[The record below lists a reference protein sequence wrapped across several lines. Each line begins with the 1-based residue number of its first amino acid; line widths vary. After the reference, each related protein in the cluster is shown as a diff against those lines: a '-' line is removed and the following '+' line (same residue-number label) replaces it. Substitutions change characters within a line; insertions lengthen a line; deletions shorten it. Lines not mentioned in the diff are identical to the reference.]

1 MTPDYSED
9 GVSTWIA
16 ENLPLPAK
24 GFFLDVG
31 AAHPFRYSQTAFLR
45 EMGWTGI
52 AVDGNGAY
60 RPEYEGVQNVV
71 FHHAVV
77 STQLQV
83 NFLPE
88 PTNALVSRVH
98 PTGFRTETETLD
110 FILRFSPKLDFLA
123 LDIEGCEYDALL
135 SLSLDKYPPII
146 VSEYAST
153 HAGQDFRVLHHLVK
167 MGYEVKH
174 VTGSNIVFYRP

>member
-1 MTPDYSED
+1 MTSYSED
-9 GVSTWIA
+9 GCDLWIA
-16 ENLPLPAK
+16 ENLALPSK

-31 AAHPFRYSQTAFLR
+31 AAHPWKYSRTAFLR
-45 EMGWTGI
+45 EMGWTGF

-77 STQLQV
+77 STKSQV

-98 PTGFRTETETLD
+98 PTGFPMQTETLD
-110 FILRFSPKLDFLA
+110 KIMFCGVKLDFLN
-123 LDIEGCEYDALL
+123 LDIEGQEYDALL
-135 SLSLDKYPPII
+135 SLALDKYPPII

-153 HAGQDFRVLHHLVK
+153 HAGQDFRVLHHLVNL
-167 MGYEVKH
+167 GYEVRH
-174 VTGSNIVFYRP
+174 VTGSNIVYYRL